1 MIRWMA
7 EHKVASNLLMLIIL
21 LGGAMGMMNIKQE
34 VFPEFELGFIIVAV
48 PYSGATPDEI
58 EESILLPIEDSV
70 NGITGIKKITG
81 RAREGMGSLRIELE
95 NDADQKSVFDDVKS
109 AVERMTILPD
119 EADDPQVQL
128 PRIRREVLN
137 IALYGDA
144 PARSLIQLAQ
154 MVRDSLLTH
163 PDVTQVDVEQPRG
176 FEITLEIS
184 NTTLQQHAL
193 TLDKISAI
201 IRQATLDLPGGKIQ
215 TVGGD
220 LLIRTKER
228 RYTAAEYADI
238 PLLTTDQGILR
249 LGDIAQITDGFE
261 ESDVRSR
268 YNGKPSE
275 RVLVYRVGKQTP
287 SDVSKAVRSKLKE
300 LEGQLPSSVKMQ
312 IVNDSSLILQDRI
325 DLLMRNLWLGLGLVF
340 LTLALFL
347 RIDLS
352 FWIMMGIPLSFAGA
366 MIAMPVMDASINMI
380 SLFAFILVLGIVVDD
395 AIVVG
400 ENIYA
405 HQEMDKSSLS
415 AAVDG
420 TIEIGPPVLITILTT
435 IAAFIPIYFIPG
447 VTGNIFRNIPN
458 VLIVVLLFS
467 LVEAMFILPG
477 HQIGRASCR
486 ERV

>member
-261 ESDVRSR
+261 EF
-268 YNGKPSE
+268 
-275 RVLVYRVGKQTP
+275 LVYRVGKQTP

-325 DLLMRNLWLGLGLVF
+325 DLLMR
-340 LTLALFL
+340 
-347 RIDLS
+347 
-352 FWIMMGIPLSFAGA
+352 
-366 MIAMPVMDASINMI
+366 
-380 SLFAFILVLGIVVDD
+380 
-395 AIVVG
+395 
-400 ENIYA
+400 
-405 HQEMDKSSLS
+405 K
-415 AAVDG
+415 
-420 TIEIGPPVLITILTT
+420 LI
-435 IAAFIPIYFIPG
+435 
-447 VTGNIFRNIPN
+447 
-458 VLIVVLLFS
+458 
-467 LVEAMFILPG
+467 
-477 HQIGRASCR
+477 C
-486 ERV
+486 

>member
-70 NGITGIKKITG
+70 AGINGIKKITG
-81 RAREGMGSLRIELE
+81 TAREGMGSLRIELE
-95 NDADQKSVFDDVKS
+95 NDADQQRVFDDVKS

-119 EADDPQVQL
+119 EADDPQIQL
-128 PRIRREVLN
+128 PRVRRVVLN

-154 MVRDSLLTH
+154 MFRDSLLTH

-220 LLIRTKER
+220 
-228 RYTAAEYADI
+228 
-238 PLLTTDQGILR
+238 
-249 LGDIAQITDGFE
+249 
-261 ESDVRSR
+261 
-268 YNGKPSE
+268 
-275 RVLVYRVGKQTP
+275 
-287 SDVSKAVRSKLKE
+287 
-300 LEGQLPSSVKMQ
+300 
-312 IVNDSSLILQDRI
+312 
-325 DLLMRNLWLGLGLVF
+325 
-340 LTLALFL
+340 
-347 RIDLS
+347 
-352 FWIMMGIPLSFAGA
+352 
-366 MIAMPVMDASINMI
+366 
-380 SLFAFILVLGIVVDD
+380 
-395 AIVVG
+395 
-400 ENIYA
+400 
-405 HQEMDKSSLS
+405 
-415 AAVDG
+415 
-420 TIEIGPPVLITILTT
+420 
-435 IAAFIPIYFIPG
+435 
-447 VTGNIFRNIPN
+447 
-458 VLIVVLLFS
+458 
-467 LVEAMFILPG
+467 
-477 HQIGRASCR
+477 C
-486 ERV
+486 